1 MSRRRAVITG
11 VGPLTCIGEGRDEL
25 LASLQQHRSGITELR
40 AFDVGGLGV
49 KAHSAGEMLDF
60 DPAKYLDRKQVK
72 RYDRYAQMAVA
83 SAKLALEDADWQV
96 DSANPQLRTGVSFGT
111 ALAGIANAEE
121 QHRKFVDKG
130 PRGVN
135 PLIGVQVFGG
145 SAHSNIA
152 ISFGLR
158 GPGTTNSNSCASGT
172 IAVGEALRMIRDDM
186 ADVVVA
192 GGTETPLQPL
202 TFSAFD
208 FINTMTR
215 ADPPQSCCPFD
226 LERDG
231 FVMGE
236 GAASLVLEEYEHARQ
251 RGARIYAEVSG
262 FSFNNDAY
270 HMTSPLPDG
279 EAAIRC
285 MRHALADAQV
295 APEHIDYI
303 NPHASSTQLNDST
316 ETMAVK
322 AVFGEH
328 AKQLAMSGTKA
339 YTAHPLGA
347 TGAIEAVICCLAMEN
362 QFLPPTLHYRTPD
375 PACDLDVVPNECRV
389 AQLTHI
395 LSNSFGFG
403 GINSSIVLVR
413 V

>member
-11 VGPLTCIGEGRDEL
+11 VGPLCCIGEGREQL
-25 LASLQQHRSGITELR
+25 LDSLVNHRSGIGELKC
-40 AFDVGGLGV
+40 FPTDGLGV
-49 KAHSAGEMLDF
+49 KAHCAGAMPDF
-60 DPAKYLDRKQVK
+60 DPGRYMSPKQVK
-72 RYDRYAQMAVA
+72 RLDRYAQMAVA
-83 SAKLALEDADWQV
+83 SARLALADAGWEV
-96 DSANPQLRTGVSFGT
+96 DPGEPQLRTGVSFGT

-121 QHRKFVDKG
+121 QHRKFVESG
-130 PRGVN
+130 PRAVN
-135 PLIGVQVFGG
+135 PLIGVQIFGG

-152 ISFGLR
+152 IAFGLR

-172 IAVGEALRMIRDDM
+172 IAVGDALRWIQSGI

-192 GGTETPLQPL
+192 GGAETPLQPL

-208 FINTMTR
+208 FINTMSR
-215 ADPPQSCCPFD
+215 ADPPQSCRPFD
-226 LERDG
+226 ARRDG

-236 GAASLVLEEYEHARQ
+236 GAASLIVEEYGHARA
-251 RGARIYAEVSG
+251 RGARIYAELLG
-262 FSFNNDAY
+262 YSFNNDAY

-285 MRHALADAQV
+285 MRHALDDAGLD
-295 APEHIDYI
+295 PTRIDYI
-303 NPHASSTQLNDST
+303 NGHASSTQVNDAT
-316 ETMAVK
+316 ETLAVK

-328 AKQLAMSGTKA
+328 ARRLALSGTKA

-347 TGAIEAVICCLAMEN
+347 TGAIEAAICCLAISEG
-362 QFLPPTLHYRTPD
+362 FLPPTLHYSEPD
-375 PACDLDVVPNECRV
+375 PSCDLDVVPNVCRE
-389 AQLTHI
+389 AQPRGV

-403 GINSSIVLVR
+403 GINSSIVLGR